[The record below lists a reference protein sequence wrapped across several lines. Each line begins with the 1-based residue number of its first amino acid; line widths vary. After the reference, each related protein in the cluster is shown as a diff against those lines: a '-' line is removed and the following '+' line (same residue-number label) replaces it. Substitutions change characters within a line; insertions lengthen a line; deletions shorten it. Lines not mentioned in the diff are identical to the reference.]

1 MTDHIIH
8 APSRS
13 ILLPKSK
20 QELVLALPKSRLARF
35 GGKTVVQVKHTEEN
49 TLALRA
55 AGIEVPAPIEI
66 YYSWPKLEGRKN
78 PLPHQKAGAIFHTL
92 NPRSLNQSQP
102 RTGKTFT
109 VMMAADWLIQS
120 GKVKKVAIFSTLSTM
135 DQVWVGILFSSFHQ
149 YSYASVHASSAAQRK
164 DILNSDV
171 DFYVINHDGCKLL
184 EKEIIAKKFD
194 MVIWDEAD
202 CLVNAQSAMWKSF
215 NKIAKEVPHVI
226 LMGATLVGER
236 RPTDAW
242 AIAKIVSPSN
252 VPKYW
257 GEFRRQTMFQI
268 TQFKWEPRPEANQI
282 VAKALQPSF
291 CVLKKDVM
299 DLPELKVERIT
310 CDLSEQQQKMFRD
323 MKNKL
328 AADIGDKKLMALN
341 GADMLTKCLQILLG
355 VYRADEDDYQPLD
368 CQPRI
373 DVLLECVAK
382 TEKKVIVFCGFKGAL
397 NYYCK
402 EVNKIYPSVLVDG
415 SVQKKQRDEKFREFA
430 AKGGPKVMFAIP
442 KTCAHGL
449 EFGAECDTIVWL
461 GPISS
466 GKQFSQANERIASLL
481 QESDMKMFYIGANNF
496 EWKRFDQLEA
506 KHDMATDILELCKTV
521 IEVT

>member
-1 MTDHIIH
+1 MTNLIVHR
-8 APSRS
+8 ASKS
-13 ILLPKSK
+13 ILLPASHADLIAVLPRARLV
-20 QELVLALPKSRLARF
+20 ELHGR
-35 GGKTVVQVKHTEEN
+35 GVVQVRHCEEA
-49 TLALRA
+49 TRILRA
-55 AGIEVPAPIEI
+55 EGFDVPAPIEC
-66 YYSWPKLEGRKN
+66 YYSWPKLDGRKE
-78 PLPHQKAGAIFHTL
+78 PLPHQKAGAAFHTM
-92 NPRSLNQSQP
+92 NPRSINQSQP
-102 RTGKTFT
+102 RTGKSLT
-109 VMMAADWLIQS
+109 VMMSADWLIQS

-135 DQVWVGILFSSFHQ
+135 DQVWVGILFGTFHQ

-202 CLVNAQSAMWKSF
+202 NLTQSGSAMWKSF
-215 NKIAKEVPHVI
+215 HKIAKDIPYVI
-226 LMGATLVGER
+226 LMGATIVGER
-236 RPTDAW
+236 KPTDAW
-242 AIAKIVSPSN
+242 AIAKIINPNN
-252 VPKYW
+252 VPKW
-257 GEFRRQTMFQI
+257 WSEFRRQTMFQI
-268 TQFKWEPRPEANQI
+268 SQFRWEPLPKANEI

-299 DLPELKVERIT
+299 DLPELQVIRKE
-310 CDLSEQQQKMFRD
+310 CGLSEQQQKMFRD

-328 AADIGDKKLMALN
+328 AAEIGDKKLLAIN
-341 GADMLTKCLQILLG
+341 GADVLTKCLQILLG
-355 VYRADEDDYQPLD
+355 VYKADEDDYQPLD
-368 CQPRI
+368 CEPRLRT
-373 DVLLECVAK
+373 LLECIES
-382 TEKKVIVFCGFKGAL
+382 TDKKVLVFCGFKGAL
-397 NYYCK
+397 SYYCK
-402 EVNKIYPSVLVDG
+402 EVNKKHKSILVDG
-415 SVQKKQRDEKFREFA
+415 SVQKRQRDEKFREFA

-481 QESDMKMFYIGANNF
+481 QESDMKMFYIGSNNF

-521 IEVT
+521 IAD